1 MRFVKL
7 YNKNWKKSM
16 PNTRQ
21 AMTRNKYI
29 IIFKL
34 VINFGFISTN
44 NDLKVKVKW
53 LNHLGMDPSQ
63 FWIKLVIMFSR

>member
-1 MRFVKL
+1 MRFLKL
-7 YNKNWKKSM
+7 YKNNWKKSM

-21 AMTRNKYI
+21 AMTSNKYI

-44 NDLKVKVKW
+44 NNLKVKVK
-53 LNHLGMDPSQ
+53 
-63 FWIKLVIMFSR
+63 